1 MENSPLK
8 PLNDLQ
14 DKAQPVQNR
23 KHKLSRNISLITLF
37 IVFTSYCIYNFNNK
51 DWNNERRII
60 QDDVQNYYVYIPAAV
75 IYHDINLEKVHRQLP
90 ENIRQKLWL
99 VRSKETGLLFSKMT
113 MGLAII
119 QAPFIAITHYLIV
132 PLTDYPADGYSP
144 PYKITLLFCSLLFL
158 FIGLWYMRKIL
169 LTHYHESIV
178 AFLLLIVGLGTNLT
192 WYVTTEPAMSHVYSF
207 ALIIVFYYRLQYW
220 LKKPEILN
228 TILLGFLFGLIVL
241 IRPTNI
247 IVGALFLASEKPLL
261 RIKYIASHYQHL
273 LLMIAAYMLIWAP
286 QLAFWKFST
295 GHWFMYTY
303 GDEGFFFNNPQV
315 LSSLFSYRK
324 GWLIYTPLMALTFI
338 GLPFL
343 WKKNREIFWQVS
355 ALLVL
360 LTYVNASWWC
370 WWFGGSFGLR
380 AYIDGYGLFAL
391 AIGAFLQA
399 IFNKGKIYIK
409 LLGAVC
415 IIGFIALNIFQTWQY
430 RVGLIHYAYE
440 TKHTFWMNFLRT
452 KPQKNYFESLVQPDI
467 KSSKKGHYFSKN
479 EVTESVRKQF
489 LHKENMKRKIGINY
503 LKDRIISNKYVLDEI
518 KTEAERLQVPVD
530 TLITKRATAEYDLYL
545 SKKQ

>member
-1 MENSPLK
+1 
-8 PLNDLQ
+8 
-14 DKAQPVQNR
+14 
-23 KHKLSRNISLITLF
+23 
-37 IVFTSYCIYNFNNK
+37 
-51 DWNNERRII
+51 
-60 QDDVQNYYVYIPAAV
+60 
-75 IYHDINLEKVHRQLP
+75 
-90 ENIRQKLWL
+90 
-99 VRSKETGLLFSKMT
+99 
-113 MGLAII
+113 
-119 QAPFIAITHYLIV
+119 
-132 PLTDYPADGYSP
+132 
-144 PYKITLLFCSLLFL
+144 
-158 FIGLWYMRKIL
+158 MRKIL

-207 ALIIVFYYRLQYW
+207 ALILVFYYKLQFW

-228 TILLGFLFGLIVL
+228 TLLLGILFGLIVL

-360 LTYVNASWWC
+360 LTYINASWWC

-399 IFNKGKIYIK
+399 IFNVKSKIASFLFPAVFIFFIGVN
-409 LLGAVC
+409 LL
-415 IIGFIALNIFQTWQY
+415 QTWQY
-430 RVGLIHYAYE
+430 RIGMIHYDSN
-440 TKHTFWMNFLRT
+440 TKTTFWMHYLKTRFQPDYYE
-452 KPQKNYFESLVQPDI
+452 KLVKPDI

-479 EVTESVRKQF
+479 EVTETVRKQI
-489 LHKENMKRKIGINY
+489 LHKESIKREIGISY
-503 LKDRIISNKYVLDEI
+503 LKDRILSNKHVLEEI
-518 KTEAERLQVPVD
+518 KTEAERLQIPVD
-530 TLITKRATAEYDLYL
+530 TLITKRATAEYDLHL
-545 SKKQ
+545 ARQQ